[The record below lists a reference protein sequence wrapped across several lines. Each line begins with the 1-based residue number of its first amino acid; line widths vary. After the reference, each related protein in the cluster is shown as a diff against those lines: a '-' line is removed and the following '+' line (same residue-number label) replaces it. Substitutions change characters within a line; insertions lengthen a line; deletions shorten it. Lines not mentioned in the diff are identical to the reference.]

1 MAGRSNLKLW
11 VVPGGQASAD
21 TKPSPGADESVGL
34 FLRLLRERDGL
45 SLADAAERVRI
56 REAYVAAIEDD
67 RFDALPGRA
76 YAVGF
81 VRAYAEALG
90 ADVESTARAA
100 SREIARL
107 PEPKLQVRKPEADR
121 ESRIAPFAAA
131 TICLA
136 LAGYVYWYFDNS
148 RDRFE
153 SAVETLARVDA
164 PNFIETA
171 LNGERQPEP
180 YRPFPDA
187 QAPQTQTA
195 SAPSLTSDAPV
206 GPATTPAEPVAAA
219 ESAGA
224 VDLAGGENKTER
236 LATETPALTR
246 APSLDP
252 TPVAGP
258 DVAPTFGTAGD
269 DAENPPR
276 QPAGTT
282 LDGRQAAAALP
293 PLQALAADLPDPRL
307 IRPEPPQARSIP
319 SPGPAMA
326 AAPDLT
332 RISPAQAHAAAP
344 DATAPAPSPASEVT
358 LYALADTWI
367 EIKSKSTGK
376 VMFSRVLR
384 QGESVPAPDRHG
396 LVMTVGN
403 AGGLE
408 IRVDGAVA
416 PALGDHGQ
424 VVREIDLDATALADR
439 AE

>member
-1 MAGRSNLKLW
+1 MAVRSNLKLW
-11 VVPGGQASAD
+11 VVPGGQGSAD
-21 TKPSPGADESVGL
+21 AKSSPGPDESVGL

-76 YAVGF
+76 YAIGF

-90 ADVESTARAA
+90 ADVEATARAA

-171 LNGERQPEP
+171 RNGERQPAP

-195 SAPSLTSDAPV
+195 SAPSPSPGLVSDVPAPPLTAPSS
-206 GPATTPAEPVAAA
+206 TTPSTEPVANTP
-219 ESAGA
+219 SADA
-224 VDLAGGENKTER
+224 VGLARNDGMEER
-236 LATETPALTR
+236 ATPPTLPT
-246 APSLDP
+246 LDP

-258 DVAPTFGTAGD
+258 DVAPSFGAADAPSQPQTPTF
-269 DAENPPR
+269 
-276 QPAGTT
+276 
-282 LDGRQAAAALP
+282 DGRQAAAALP

-307 IRPEPPQARSIP
+307 IRPAPPQVRSIP

-344 DATAPAPSPASEVT
+344 DTELAPTPASEVT
-358 LYALADTWI
+358 LFALADTWI

-408 IRVDGAVA
+408 IRIDGAAA

-424 VVREIDLDATALADR
+424 VVREIDLDAAALATR